1 MTNRR
6 MSVILKRIQVVLMAI
21 KYVQIVNMH
30 EKWSLSEYSDK
41 YLQKQASE
49 TA

>member
-1 MTNRR
+1 M
-6 MSVILKRIQVVLMAI
+6 IYLI

-30 EKWSLSEYSDK
+30 ENELLPEYSDK
-41 YLQKQASE
+41 YLQKQALE

>member
-1 MTNRR
+1 M
-6 MSVILKRIQVVLMAI
+6 IYLI

-30 EKWSLSEYSDK
+30 ENELLSEYSDK
-41 YLQKQASE
+41 YLQKQSLE

>member
-1 MTNRR
+1 MTNCRK
-6 MSVILKRIQVVLMAI
+6 SVILKKIQVVIVAI

-30 EKWSLSEYSDK
+30 ENELLSEYSDK
-41 YLQKQASE
+41 YLQKQALE

>member
-1 MTNRR
+1 MTNCR
-6 MSVILKRIQVVLMAI
+6 MSVILKKIQVVLVAI

-30 EKWSLSEYSDK
+30 KKRLLPEYSDK
-41 YLQKQASE
+41 YLQKQVLE

>member
-1 MTNRR
+1 MTNCR
-6 MSVILKRIQVVLMAI
+6 MSVILKMIQVVLVAI

-41 YLQKQASE
+41 YLQKQAPE

>member
-1 MTNRR
+1 M
-6 MSVILKRIQVVLMAI
+6 IYLI

-30 EKWSLSEYSDK
+30 ENELLSEYSDK
-41 YLQKQASE
+41 YLQKQALE